1 MQLIQKYFPGLTPEQ
16 YVRFEKLGD
25 LYRYW
30 NERINLVSRK
40 DIENLY
46 ERHILHSLAIA
57 KYTQFAPRTTV
68 LDLGTGGGFP
78 GIPLAIL
85 FPDVYFHLID
95 GTLKKIKV
103 VKNVIQALGLKNAIA
118 EQIRAEDHDQTYD
131 FVISRAVAQIDKL
144 VGWCNP
150 LIHFDQRNIM
160 PNGLIA
166 LKGGNIQAEVKKLSK
181 KSYHEIVPVGDF
193 FEEAFFKEKYIVYVQ
208 R

>member
-1 MQLIQKYFPGLTPEQ
+1 MIQKYFSGLTPTQ
-16 YVRFEKLGD
+16 NAQFEKLGE

-30 NERINLVSRK
+30 NERINLISRK

-57 KYTQFAPRTTV
+57 KYTRFNPKTTV

-85 FPDVYFHLID
+85 FPDVYFHMID

-103 VKNVIQALGLKNAIA
+103 VKEVIEALGLKNAIA
-118 EQIRAEDHDQTYD
+118 EQIRAEYHDQTYD
-131 FVISRAVAQIDKL
+131 FVVTRAVAQIDKL
-144 VGWCNP
+144 VEWVNP
-150 LIHFDQRNIM
+150 LIHFDQRNTM
-160 PNGLIA
+160 PNGIIA
-166 LKGGNIQAEVKKLSK
+166 LKGGNIHQEVKKLSK
-181 KSYHEIVPVGDF
+181 KSYHEIVPIDSF
-193 FEEAFFKEKYIVYVQ
+193 FEEDFFKEKYVVYVQ